1 MQLKDF
7 IKTSTG
13 FRTLTG
19 KFDRANES
27 GEVETV
33 DIPVLIKRLTGD
45 EAIKLF
51 DFISVQKQAADDK
64 KIKNFR
70 KEVIASCIYEDE
82 QTPMFTLEE
91 AGKLEVS
98 WSAELER
105 LALRANG
112 LSPEAKDDL
121 GKQ

>member
-7 IKTSTG
+7 IKTSSG

-19 KFDRANES
+19 KFDRATES

-51 DFISVQKQAADDK
+51 DFISMKQTADDK
-64 KIKNFR
+64 KVKNFR
-70 KEVIASCIYEDE
+70 KEVIAACIYEDE
-82 QTPMFTLEE
+82 QTPMFTMEE

-121 GKQ
+121 GKS